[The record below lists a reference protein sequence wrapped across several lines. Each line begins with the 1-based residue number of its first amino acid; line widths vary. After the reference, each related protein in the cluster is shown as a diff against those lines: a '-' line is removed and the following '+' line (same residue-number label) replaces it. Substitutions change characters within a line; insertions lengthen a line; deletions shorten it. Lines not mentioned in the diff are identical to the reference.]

1 MRAFQCWLLT
11 AVGFLTMNLGS
22 EWLARYL
29 KSEAVGLGP
38 AGRALFRM
46 VVLGL
51 AFAIAADLIHPYLQG
66 YLKRLHGALRPG
78 RGATAGVLGALALV
92 AALYFGYYYTYR

>member
-1 MRAFQCWLLT
+1 MRALQCWLLT
-11 AVGFLTMNLGS
+11 AVSFLAMTLGS

-46 VVLGL
+46 AVLGIG
-51 AFAIAADLIHPYLQG
+51 FWIAADLVRPYLQG
-66 YLKRLHGALRPG
+66 YVKRLHGAVRPG
-78 RGATAGVLGALALV
+78 RGAAAGVLGALLLM
-92 AALYFGYYYTYR
+92 AAVYLGYYYTYR